1 MGRGDFPGHWT
12 IVYRGALDDRI
23 GGATGDPTQPYLADA
38 LTAYLA
44 GEVPVF
50 KRTPVAGCDVPMT
63 PTPPVA

>member
-1 MGRGDFPGHWT
+1 M
-12 IVYRGALDDRI
+12 YRGALDDRI